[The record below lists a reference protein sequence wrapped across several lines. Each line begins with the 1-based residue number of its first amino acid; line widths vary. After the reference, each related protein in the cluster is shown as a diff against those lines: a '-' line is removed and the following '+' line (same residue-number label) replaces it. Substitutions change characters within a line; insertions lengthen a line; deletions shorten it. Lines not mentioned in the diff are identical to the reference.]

1 MIPQG
6 VFLPRTL
13 LPFTWYSLSL
23 PTTAKGMLSCW
34 MAETQANTHAQSSSS
49 PHRTSQ
55 GRTAFHSFLCCS
67 FTDAPGGKVKT
78 LPLEKAELGLPDYT
92 VVWLVSLRK
101 LAFLQPESTLY
112 GSLCLSTVSLD
123 LEPLCELARTDS
135 HKQHPHPPAPGASQT
150 PRCVMYVAPME
161 PTGRCPGT
169 KLSGLQAALF
179 YQDKHPDVSA
189 WCVLL
194 SSDKR
199 VMYCLRTRKSCE
211 KS

>member
-55 GRTAFHSFLCCS
+55 GRTAFHNFLCCS
-67 FTDAPGGKVKT
+67 FSDAPGGKVKT
-78 LPLEKAELGLPDYT
+78 LPLEKTELGLSDYT

-150 PRCVMYVAPME
+150 PRCVMWLPWNPLADAQVLNSQGSRLLCSIRTSTRMYL
-161 PTGRCPGT
+161 PGVC
-169 KLSGLQAALF
+169 
-179 YQDKHPDVSA
+179 YCHPINE
-189 WCVLL
+189 
-194 SSDKR
+194 
-199 VMYCLRTRKSCE
+199 SCIA
-211 KS
+211 